1 MKLSFGSDKT
11 DLIYTFTVNVDLT
24 FVVALDLK
32 YSPQIVCAHV
42 MMNLESEKERLSE

>member
-1 MKLSFGSDKT
+1 
-11 DLIYTFTVNVDLT
+11 VELT

-42 MMNLESEKERLSE
+42 MVDLERERERLSE